1 MPLCNARRSA
11 VRRGYNMMDGQARA
25 GYVDEKPD
33 TFAPV
38 PVKYDG
44 VLEILEGV
52 LFDIAEILQLS
63 EVE

>member
-1 MPLCNARRSA
+1 
-11 VRRGYNMMDGQARA
+11 MMDGQARA